1 MSEKLYKDVIMIIK
15 GWYNKEKYNCSFA
28 ALNAYY
34 HKHYTSVSDL
44 TYDIAIEIFLIP
56 TMNWVFENKYESC
69 ETYFKLMT
77 DRLYR
82 TRKANISYLAVLYD
96 GMICFLFS
104 LAIRDIDEITKEPY
118 WIIDMSEYNEDII

>member
-15 GWYNKEKYNCSFA
+15 GWYNEEKYNCSFA

-44 TYDIAIEIFLIP
+44 TYDTVIEIFLIP
-56 TMNWVFENKYESC
+56 AMNWVFKNKYGSYEV
-69 ETYFKLMT
+69 YFKLIT
-77 DRLYR
+77 DGLYR
-82 TRKANISYLAVLYD
+82 TQKANTSYITVLYD

-104 LAIRDIDEITKEPY
+104 LVIRDIDEITGKSY